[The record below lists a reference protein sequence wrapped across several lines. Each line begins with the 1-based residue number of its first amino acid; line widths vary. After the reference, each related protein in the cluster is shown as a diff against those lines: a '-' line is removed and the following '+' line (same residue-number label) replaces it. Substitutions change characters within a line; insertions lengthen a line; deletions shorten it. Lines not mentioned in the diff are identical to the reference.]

1 MIQTIFEEMGGTYS
15 RHGDY
20 LLPNLLLLQEEES
33 TEAIGTWGRQHLAYI
48 RHHKQVHYTNLLTSG
63 KLHSYLADIDK
74 RATDFYFRAVTALAE
89 QEGVTEQLKAE
100 NQMLWVQKMNNIDSR
115 KSSSR
120 SRTRVW
126 RSNQPTSA
134 PFYLPCQ
141 NRAKMARSCAKKD

>member
-15 RHGDY
+15 QHGEY

-33 TEAIGTWGRQHLAYI
+33 TEPIGTWGRQHLGYI
-48 RHHKQVHYTNLLTSG
+48 RRYMQVHYTNLLTSG

-100 NQMLWVQKMNNIDSR
+100 NQMLWVQKMNNIDR
-115 KSSSR
+115 
-120 SRTRVW
+120 
-126 RSNQPTSA
+126 
-134 PFYLPCQ
+134 
-141 NRAKMARSCAKKD
+141 RATDMVNAEIIFA